1 MATPDEIFA
10 AGLMAK
16 LTGSVLKRVDE
27 STMQMPTTGPA
38 MRIDPMAVIRNQALD
53 PQKKQLL
60 EQVNAAAEA
69 AYPLPPEPVHQAP
82 AQPVLQPVAP
92 VVQSAPNPQQEF
104 NFDVPYTNVLI
115 ASEQVAATL
124 MSIDESIKSL
134 LTQNNVFTI

>member
-27 STMQMPTTGPA
+27 NTTQMPASGPA
-38 MRIDPMAVIRNQALD
+38 MRIDPMAVIRNQAID

-69 AYPLPPEPVHQAP
+69 AYPLPSPAYQAP
-82 AQPVLQPVAP
+82 QQPTPP
-92 VVQSAPNPQQEF
+92 TPNPQQEF
-104 NFDVPYTNVLI
+104 NFDPPRANALV
-115 ASEQVAATL
+115 ASEEVATTL
-124 MSIDESIKSL
+124 KSIDSSIKRL
-134 LTQNNVFTI
+134 LTLLEAKWQKN